1 MDVLVKQVDLL
12 LVRHG
17 TTRWNREK
25 RYLGHTDIPLDRG
38 GRDELAPLARELAG
52 KAFHGVYCSDLAR
65 CRETLA
71 IISPA
76 HADTA
81 MYDPRLRE
89 MDFGAWEGHTYE
101 QLQHESLYR
110 QWIDSPQQVTPP
122 GGESWADF
130 AGRIDGFVG
139 SLLKDVEGAYS
150 RPAEAQNDGGAAHS
164 ESKGIGNGGA
174 ALPRSKGIKIGG
186 SALSGSQRIEIG
198 EAALPGSQG
207 DDDSEAVLF
216 ESKGNE
222 IGGAAL
228 SRSKGTEIGGVTLS
242 GSKGIGDSEAVLSRS
257 EGPGGIGLESQVP
270 PEMLIVAHGGVL
282 RQLAVSLVP
291 GLSFWDVHVQ
301 PGSLLRIR
309 LSFTEETGGWDG
321 KLVNEA

>member
-1 MDVLVKQVDLL
+1 MDVLAKQVDLL

-25 RYLGHTDIPLDRG
+25 RYLGHTDIPLDPG

-71 IISPA
+71 IISPP

-81 MYDPRLRE
+81 TYDPRLRE

-101 QLQHESLYR
+101 QLQHEPLYR
-110 QWIDSPQQVTPP
+110 QWIDSPQQVTTP

-130 AGRIDGFVG
+130 AGRVDGFIG
-139 SLLKDVEGAYS
+139 SLLKDVEGACS
-150 RPAEAQNDGGAAHS
+150 RLAEAQNDGG
-164 ESKGIGNGGA
+164 
-174 ALPRSKGIKIGG
+174 
-186 SALSGSQRIEIG
+186 SALSESQRNEIGGVTISGSKGSDIGWAELAESQRIEIG

-207 DDDSEAVLF
+207 NETGAAELPG
-216 ESKGNE
+216 SKGNE
-222 IGGAAL
+222 IGEAAL
-228 SRSKGTEIGGVTLS
+228 P
-242 GSKGIGDSEAVLSRS
+242 GSQASDDSEAVLSRS
-257 EGPGGIGLESQVP
+257 EGTEGTGPESQVP

-282 RQLAVSLVP
+282 RQLAVRLVP
-291 GLSFWDVHVQ
+291 GLSFWDVHAQ

-309 LSFTEETGGWDG
+309 LSFSEEIGGWNG
-321 KLVNEA
+321 KLVNQA

>member
-1 MDVLVKQVDLL
+1 MDVLVKQADLL

-17 TTRWNREK
+17 TTPWNREK

-65 CRETLA
+65 CRETLT

-130 AGRIDGFVG
+130 AGRVDGFVG
-139 SLLKDVEGAYS
+139 SLLKDVEGACS
-150 RPAEAQNDGGAAHS
+150 RPAETQNDGVVAHS
-164 ESKGIGNGGA
+164 ESKGIGNGGS
-174 ALPRSKGIKIGG
+174 ALPRSKGIKIGR

-198 EAALPGSQG
+198 EAALSGP
-207 DDDSEAVLF
+207 
-216 ESKGNE
+216 KGNV
-222 IGGAAL
+222 IARA
-228 SRSKGTEIGGVTLS
+228 TLS
-242 GSKGIGDSEAVLSRS
+242 GSKGTDDSEAALSRS
-257 EGPGGIGLESQVP
+257 EGPEGTGPKSQVS

-309 LSFTEETGGWDG
+309 LSFSEETGDWNG

>member
-25 RYLGHTDIPLDRG
+25 RYLGHTDIPLDSG

-52 KAFHGVYCSDLAR
+52 KAFHRVYCSDLAR

-101 QLQHESLYR
+101 QLQHEFLYR

-130 AGRIDGFVG
+130 AGRVDGFVG
-139 SLLKDVEGAYS
+139 SLLKDVERACS
-150 RPAEAQNDGGAAHS
+150 RPTEAQTGG
-164 ESKGIGNGGA
+164 G
-174 ALPRSKGIKIGG
+174 
-186 SALSGSQRIEIG
+186 
-198 EAALPGSQG
+198 
-207 DDDSEAVLF
+207 
-216 ESKGNE
+216 
-222 IGGAAL
+222 
-228 SRSKGTEIGGVTLS
+228 
-242 GSKGIGDSEAVLSRS
+242 AVLSRS
-257 EGPGGIGLESQVP
+257 EGPEGIGPESPVQ

-291 GLSFWDVHVQ
+291 GLSFWDVHVK

-309 LSFTEETGGWDG
+309 LSFTKEIGGWSG
-321 KLVNEA
+321 MLVNEA

>member
-1 MDVLVKQVDLL
+1 MDVLVKQLDLL

-25 RYLGHTDIPLDRG
+25 RYLGHTDIPLDPG
-38 GRDELAPLARELAG
+38 GRDELAPLARELVG

-71 IISPA
+71 IISLA

-101 QLQHESLYR
+101 QLQHELLYR

-139 SLLKDVEGAYS
+139 SLLKDVEGACS
-150 RPAEAQNDGGAAHS
+150 RPAGIQNDGGTALPG
-164 ESKGIGNGGA
+164 SKGIGNGGS
-174 ALPRSKGIKIGG
+174 ALPRSKGINIGG
-186 SALSGSQRIEIG
+186 SALSESQRNEIG
-198 EAALPGSQG
+198 EAALPGSQTS
-207 DDDSEAVLF
+207 D
-216 ESKGNE
+216 
-222 IGGAAL
+222 
-228 SRSKGTEIGGVTLS
+228 
-242 GSKGIGDSEAVLSRS
+242 DSEAVLSRS
-257 EGPGGIGLESQVP
+257 EGPEGTGPESQVP

-282 RQLAVSLVP
+282 RQLAVRLVP
-291 GLSFWDVHVQ
+291 GLSFWDVHAQ

-309 LSFTEETGGWDG
+309 LSFSEEIGGWNG
-321 KLVNEA
+321 KLVNQA

>member
-17 TTRWNREK
+17 TTQWNREK
-25 RYLGHTDIPLDRG
+25 RYLGHTDIPLDPGSRV
-38 GRDELAPLARELAG
+38 ELAPLARELTG

-101 QLQHESLYR
+101 QLQHEFLYR

-139 SLLKDVEGAYS
+139 SLLKDVEEACS
-150 RPAEAQNDGGAAHS
+150 RPAEAQTGGGAVLS
-164 ESKGIGNGGA
+164 
-174 ALPRSKGIKIGG
+174 RSKGMKIGG
-186 SALSGSQRIEIG
+186 SELSRLQRIETGKAVLPGSQENETG
-198 EAALPGSQG
+198 EAALPGSKGIG
-207 DDDSEAVLF
+207 DR
-216 ESKGNE
+216 K
-222 IGGAAL
+222 AAL
-228 SRSKGTEIGGVTLS
+228 SRSQ
-242 GSKGIGDSEAVLSRS
+242 
-257 EGPGGIGLESQVP
+257 GPEDTSPDSQVP
-270 PEMLIVAHGGVL
+270 PEMLIVAHGGAL
-282 RQLAVSLVP
+282 RQLAVSFVP

>member
-25 RYLGHTDIPLDRG
+25 RYLGLTDIPLDPG

-130 AGRIDGFVG
+130 AGRIDGFIG
-139 SLLKDVEGAYS
+139 SLLKDVEGVS
-150 RPAEAQNDGGAAHS
+150 RRPEGTQTESEAAHS
-164 ESKGIGNGGA
+164 G
-174 ALPRSKGIKIGG
+174 
-186 SALSGSQRIEIG
+186 
-198 EAALPGSQG
+198 
-207 DDDSEAVLF
+207 
-216 ESKGNE
+216 
-222 IGGAAL
+222 
-228 SRSKGTEIGGVTLS
+228 
-242 GSKGIGDSEAVLSRS
+242 S
-257 EGPGGIGLESQVP
+257 EGPEGTGPDSQVP
-270 PEMLIVAHGGVL
+270 PEMLIVAHGGAL
-282 RQLAVSLVP
+282 RQLAVRLVP
-291 GLSFWDVHVQ
+291 RLSFWDVHVQ

-309 LSFTEETGGWDG
+309 LSFSEETGGWNG
-321 KLVNEA
+321 MLVNEA

>member
-1 MDVLVKQVDLL
+1 MGVLVKQVDLL
-12 LVRHG
+12 LIRHG

-25 RYLGHTDIPLDRG
+25 RYLGHTDIPLDPG

-81 MYDPRLRE
+81 MYDSRLRE

-130 AGRIDGFVG
+130 AGRVDGFIG
-139 SLLKDVEGAYS
+139 SLLMDVEGACS
-150 RPAEAQNDGGAAHS
+150 RPIGTQTESEAAHS
-164 ESKGIGNGGA
+164 GSKGIGNGGA
-174 ALPRSKGIKIGG
+174 
-186 SALSGSQRIEIG
+186 
-198 EAALPGSQG
+198 
-207 DDDSEAVLF
+207 
-216 ESKGNE
+216 
-222 IGGAAL
+222 
-228 SRSKGTEIGGVTLS
+228 TLS
-242 GSKGIGDSEAVLSRS
+242 GSKGSNDSEAVLSRS
-257 EGPGGIGLESQVP
+257 EGTEGIGPESPVH

-282 RQLAVSLVP
+282 RQLAVSFVP

-309 LSFTEETGGWDG
+309 LSFSEETGGWNG
-321 KLVNEA
+321 ILVNEA

>member
-25 RYLGHTDIPLDRG
+25 RYLGHTDIPLDPG
-38 GRDELAPLARELAG
+38 GRDELAPLAQELAG

-65 CRETLA
+65 CRETLT

-139 SLLKDVEGAYS
+139 SLLKGVEEVCS
-150 RPAEAQNDGGAAHS
+150 RQAETQSGGRA
-164 ESKGIGNGGA
+164 G
-174 ALPRSKGIKIGG
+174 
-186 SALSGSQRIEIG
+186 LSG
-198 EAALPGSQG
+198 
-207 DDDSEAVLF
+207 
-216 ESKGNE
+216 
-222 IGGAAL
+222 
-228 SRSKGTEIGGVTLS
+228 SKGTEISGGALH
-242 GSKGIGDSEAVLSRS
+242 GSKGNGMGRGAFSGSQSSNGSEAVLSRS
-257 EGPGGIGLESQVP
+257 EGSEDTG
-270 PEMLIVAHGGVL
+270 PELLIVAHGGVL

-309 LSFTEETGGWDG
+309 LSFTEETGGWSG
-321 KLVNEA
+321 MLVNEA

>member
-1 MDVLVKQVDLL
+1 MDLLVKQVDLL

-25 RYLGHTDIPLDRG
+25 RYLGHTDIPLDPG

-52 KAFHGVYCSDLAR
+52 KAFRGVYCSDLAR

-89 MDFGAWEGHTYE
+89 MDFGAWEGHTFE
-101 QLQHESLYR
+101 QLQHEPLYR

-130 AGRIDGFVG
+130 AGRVDGFIG
-139 SLLKDVEGAYS
+139 SLLKDVEEACS
-150 RPAEAQNDGGAAHS
+150 RPAGIQNDGGAAHS
-164 ESKGIGNGGA
+164 ESKGIGN
-174 ALPRSKGIKIGG
+174 
-186 SALSGSQRIEIG
+186 
-198 EAALPGSQG
+198 
-207 DDDSEAVLF
+207 D
-216 ESKGNE
+216 
-222 IGGAAL
+222 GAAL
-228 SRSKGTEIGGVTLS
+228 SRSKGTEIGVVTLS
-242 GSKGIGDSEAVLSRS
+242 GSKGIGDREAVLSRS
-257 EGPGGIGLESQVP
+257 EGPGGIGPESQVP

-282 RQLAVSLVP
+282 RELAVTLVP

-309 LSFTEETGGWDG
+309 LSFTEETGGWNG

>member
-25 RYLGHTDIPLDRG
+25 RYLGHTDIPLDPV

-52 KAFHGVYCSDLAR
+52 KAFRGVYCSDLAR

-81 MYDPRLRE
+81 MYDPPLRE

-101 QLQHESLYR
+101 QLQHEPLYR

-130 AGRIDGFVG
+130 AGRVDGFIG
-139 SLLKDVEGAYS
+139 SLLKDVEGACS
-150 RPAEAQNDGGAAHS
+150 RPAETQN
-164 ESKGIGNGGA
+164 
-174 ALPRSKGIKIGG
+174 
-186 SALSGSQRIEIG
+186 
-198 EAALPGSQG
+198 
-207 DDDSEAVLF
+207 
-216 ESKGNE
+216 
-222 IGGAAL
+222 
-228 SRSKGTEIGGVTLS
+228 
-242 GSKGIGDSEAVLSRS
+242 DSEAVLSRS
-257 EGPGGIGLESQVP
+257 EGTEGIGPESPVH

-282 RQLAVSLVP
+282 RQLAVSFVP

-309 LSFTEETGGWDG
+309 LSFSEETGGWNG
-321 KLVNEA
+321 MLVNEA

>member
-1 MDVLVKQVDLL
+1 MDLLVKQVNLL

-25 RYLGHTDIPLDRG
+25 RYLGHTDIPLDPG

-52 KAFHGVYCSDLAR
+52 KAFRGVYCSDLAR
-65 CRETLA
+65 CRETLT

-76 HADTA
+76 QADTA

-101 QLQHESLYR
+101 QLQHQSLYR

-130 AGRIDGFVG
+130 AGRIDGFAG
-139 SLLKDVEGAYS
+139 SLLKDVEGACS
-150 RPAEAQNDGGAAHS
+150 RPAGTQNDGGAALS
-164 ESKGIGNGGA
+164 GLQGIKTGGA
-174 ALPRSKGIKIGG
+174 ELT
-186 SALSGSQRIEIG
+186 GSQRTEIG
-198 EAALPGSQG
+198 EAALPGSKG
-207 DDDSEAVLF
+207 SDDSE
-216 ESKGNE
+216 
-222 IGGAAL
+222 AAL
-228 SRSKGTEIGGVTLS
+228 SRSERSGGT
-242 GSKGIGDSEAVLSRS
+242 
-257 EGPGGIGLESQVP
+257 GPESPVP
-270 PEMLIVAHGGVL
+270 PGMLIVAHGGVL
-282 RQLAVSLVP
+282 RQLAVRLVP

-301 PGSLLRIR
+301 PGSLLWIR
-309 LSFTEETGGWDG
+309 LSFTEETGSWNG

>member
-1 MDVLVKQVDLL
+1 MDLLVKQVNLL

-25 RYLGHTDIPLDRG
+25 RYLGHTDIPLDPG

-52 KAFHGVYCSDLAR
+52 KAIRGVYCSDLAR

-101 QLQHESLYR
+101 QLQHEPLYR

-139 SLLKDVEGAYS
+139 SLLKDVEGACS
-150 RPAEAQNDGGAAHS
+150 RPAEAQTGGGAALS
-164 ESKGIGNGGA
+164 RSKGIRNGGA
-174 ALPRSKGIKIGG
+174 ALPRSKGSGIGG
-186 SALSGSQRIEIG
+186 SEPTGSQRVEIG
-198 EAALPGSQG
+198 EMALPGSQG
-207 DDDSEAVLF
+207 NETGVAALPG
-216 ESKGNE
+216 SKGNE
-222 IGGAAL
+222 IGEVAL
-228 SRSKGTEIGGVTLS
+228 P
-242 GSKGIGDSEAVLSRS
+242 GSKGIGDSVAVLFRS
-257 EGPGGIGLESQVP
+257 EGSGPEMPVQ

-309 LSFTEETGGWDG
+309 LSFTEETGGWNG
-321 KLVNEA
+321 KLVNET

>member
-25 RYLGHTDIPLDRG
+25 RYLGHTDIPLDPG

-101 QLQHESLYR
+101 QLQHEPLYR

-130 AGRIDGFVG
+130 AGRVDGFVG
-139 SLLKDVEGAYS
+139 SLLKDVEGACS
-150 RPAEAQNDGGAAHS
+150 RPAGTQNDGGAA
-164 ESKGIGNGGA
+164 
-174 ALPRSKGIKIGG
+174 LP
-186 SALSGSQRIEIG
+186 
-198 EAALPGSQG
+198 
-207 DDDSEAVLF
+207 
-216 ESKGNE
+216 
-222 IGGAAL
+222 
-228 SRSKGTEIGGVTLS
+228 
-242 GSKGIGDSEAVLSRS
+242 
-257 EGPGGIGLESQVP
+257 ESQVP

-282 RQLAVSLVP
+282 RQLAVRLVP

-309 LSFTEETGGWDG
+309 LSFTEETGGWNG

>member
-1 MDVLVKQVDLL
+1 MDVLVKQGDLL

-25 RYLGHTDIPLDRG
+25 RYLGHTDIPLDPG

-52 KAFHGVYCSDLAR
+52 KAFHRVYCSDLAR

-130 AGRIDGFVG
+130 AGRVDGFIG
-139 SLLKDVEGAYS
+139 SLLKEVEEACC
-150 RPAEAQNDGGAAHS
+150 RLAEAQNDGGVAHS
-164 ESKGIGNGGA
+164 E
-174 ALPRSKGIKIGG
+174 
-186 SALSGSQRIEIG
+186 SQRIEIG

-207 DDDSEAVLF
+207 NETGAAELPG
-216 ESKGNE
+216 SKGNE
-222 IGGAAL
+222 IGEAAL
-228 SRSKGTEIGGVTLS
+228 P
-242 GSKGIGDSEAVLSRS
+242 GSQTSDDNKAALSRS
-257 EGPGGIGLESQVP
+257 EGPEGTSPEAPVP

-309 LSFTEETGGWDG
+309 LSFTEETGDWNG

>member
-25 RYLGHTDIPLDRG
+25 RYLGHTDIPLDPG

-52 KAFHGVYCSDLAR
+52 KAFHRVYCSDLAR

-71 IISPA
+71 IISSA

-101 QLQHESLYR
+101 QLQHEPLYR

-130 AGRIDGFVG
+130 AGRVDGFID
-139 SLLKDVEGAYS
+139 SLLMDVEGACS
-150 RPAEAQNDGGAAHS
+150 SEAAHS
-164 ESKGIGNGGA
+164 
-174 ALPRSKGIKIGG
+174 R
-186 SALSGSQRIEIG
+186 SQR
-198 EAALPGSQG
+198 P
-207 DDDSEAVLF
+207 
-216 ESKGNE
+216 
-222 IGGAAL
+222 
-228 SRSKGTEIGGVTLS
+228 
-242 GSKGIGDSEAVLSRS
+242 
-257 EGPGGIGLESQVP
+257 EGKDPESQVQ

-282 RQLAVSLVP
+282 RQLAVRLVP
-291 GLSFWDVHVQ
+291 RLSFWDVHVQ

-309 LSFTEETGGWDG
+309 LSFSEETGGWNG
-321 KLVNEA
+321 MLGNEA

>member
-52 KAFHGVYCSDLAR
+52 KAFRGVYCSDLAR

-89 MDFGAWEGHTYE
+89 MHFGAWEGHTYE
-101 QLQHESLYR
+101 QLQHEPLYR
-110 QWIDSPQQVTPP
+110 QWIDSPQQVMPP
-122 GGESWADF
+122 GGEPWADF

-139 SLLKDVEGAYS
+139 SLLKDVEGTCS

-164 ESKGIGNGGA
+164 ESKGIGNSGS

-186 SALSGSQRIEIG
+186 SALSESQRIEIG

-207 DDDSEAVLF
+207 NENGGVELSG
-216 ESKGNE
+216 SKGN
-222 IGGAAL
+222 
-228 SRSKGTEIGGVTLS
+228 EIGGVTLS
-242 GSKGIGDSEAVLSRS
+242 GSKGIGDREAVLSRS
-257 EGPGGIGLESQVP
+257 EGPEGIGPESQVP

-309 LSFTEETGGWDG
+309 LSFTEETGGWNG

>member
-1 MDVLVKQVDLL
+1 MDVLAKQVDLL

-25 RYLGHTDIPLDRG
+25 RYLGHTDIPLDPG
-38 GRDELAPLARELAG
+38 GWDELAPLARELAG
-52 KAFHGVYCSDLAR
+52 KAFRSVYCSDLAR

-71 IISPA
+71 IIGPA

-101 QLQHESLYR
+101 QLQHEPLYR

-130 AGRIDGFVG
+130 AGRVDEFVG
-139 SLLKDVEGAYS
+139 SLLKDVEGACS
-150 RPAEAQNDGGAAHS
+150 RTAGTQNDGGAALPG
-164 ESKGIGNGGA
+164 SKGIGNGGA
-174 ALPRSKGIKIGG
+174 ALPGSKG
-186 SALSGSQRIEIG
+186 SDA
-198 EAALPGSQG
+198 
-207 DDDSEAVLF
+207 SEAVLS

-228 SRSKGTEIGGVTLS
+228 SRSKGTEIGGVTIS
-242 GSKGIGDSEAVLSRS
+242 GSKGIGDREALLSRS
-257 EGPGGIGLESQVP
+257 EGSEGTSPEAPVP

-282 RQLAVSLVP
+282 RQLAVRLVL
-291 GLSFWDVHVQ
+291 GLSFWDVHAQ

-309 LSFTEETGGWDG
+309 LSFTEETGDWNG

>member
-25 RYLGHTDIPLDRG
+25 RYLGLTDIPLDPG
-38 GRDELAPLARELAG
+38 GRGELAPLARELAG
-52 KAFHGVYCSDLAR
+52 KAFHRVYCSDLAR

-101 QLQHESLYR
+101 QLQHEFLYR

-130 AGRIDGFVG
+130 AGRIDGFIG
-139 SLLKDVEGAYS
+139 SLLKDVEGVCR
-150 RPAEAQNDGGAAHS
+150 RPAEAQTGGEAAHS
-164 ESKGIGNGGA
+164 
-174 ALPRSKGIKIGG
+174 R
-186 SALSGSQRIEIG
+186 SQRIETGKAVLPGSQENETG
-198 EAALPGSQG
+198 EAALPGSKGIG
-207 DDDSEAVLF
+207 DRKE
-216 ESKGNE
+216 
-222 IGGAAL
+222 AL
-228 SRSKGTEIGGVTLS
+228 SRSQGPEGT
-242 GSKGIGDSEAVLSRS
+242 
-257 EGPGGIGLESQVP
+257 GPDSQVQP
-270 PEMLIVAHGGVL
+270 KMLIVAHGGVL
-282 RQLAVSLVP
+282 RQLAVRLVP
-291 GLSFWDVHVQ
+291 GLSFWDVHVK

-309 LSFTEETGGWDG
+309 LSFTNETGGWSG
-321 KLVNEA
+321 MLVNEA

>member
-1 MDVLVKQVDLL
+1 MDLLVKQVDLL

-25 RYLGHTDIPLDRG
+25 RYLGHTDIPLDPG
-38 GRDELAPLARELAG
+38 GRNELAPLARELAG

-89 MDFGAWEGHTYE
+89 MDFGAWERHTYE
-101 QLQHESLYR
+101 QLQHEPLYR

-130 AGRIDGFVG
+130 AGRVDGFIG
-139 SLLKDVEGAYS
+139 SLLKDVEGTCS
-150 RPAEAQNDGGAAHS
+150 RPAEAQNDGGSAHS
-164 ESKGIGNGGA
+164 ESKGIGNGG
-174 ALPRSKGIKIGG
+174 
-186 SALSGSQRIEIG
+186 SALSGSQRNEIG

-207 DDDSEAVLF
+207 NENGGVELSG
-216 ESKGNE
+216 SKGNE
-222 IGGAAL
+222 IVKVAL
-228 SRSKGTEIGGVTLS
+228 PGSKGTEIGEAALS
-242 GSKGIGDSEAVLSRS
+242 GSQGSDDNKAVLSRS
-257 EGPGGIGLESQVP
+257 EGPEGTGPESQVP

-282 RQLAVSLVP
+282 RQLAVRLVP
-291 GLSFWDVHVQ
+291 GLSFWDVHAQ

-309 LSFTEETGGWDG
+309 LSFTEETGDWNG

>member
-25 RYLGHTDIPLDRG
+25 RYLGHTDIPLDPG

-52 KAFHGVYCSDLAR
+52 KAFRSVYCSDLAR

-71 IISPA
+71 IISAA

-101 QLQHESLYR
+101 QLQHEPLYR

-130 AGRIDGFVG
+130 AGRVDGFIG
-139 SLLKDVEGAYS
+139 SLLKDVEGACC
-150 RPAEAQNDGGAAHS
+150 RLAEAQNDGGVAHS
-164 ESKGIGNGGA
+164 E
-174 ALPRSKGIKIGG
+174 
-186 SALSGSQRIEIG
+186 SQRIEIG
-198 EAALPGSQG
+198 EAALPGSQTS
-207 DDDSEAVLF
+207 DDN
-216 ESKGNE
+216 K
-222 IGGAAL
+222 AA
-228 SRSKGTEIGGVTLS
+228 
-242 GSKGIGDSEAVLSRS
+242 LSRS
-257 EGPGGIGLESQVP
+257 EGPEGTSPEAPVP

-282 RQLAVSLVP
+282 RQLAVRLVL
-291 GLSFWDVHVQ
+291 GLSFWDVHAQ

-309 LSFTEETGGWDG
+309 LSFTEETGDWNG

>member
-1 MDVLVKQVDLL
+1 MDVLVKQDDLV

-17 TTRWNREK
+17 TTPWNREK

-52 KAFHGVYCSDLAR
+52 KAFHGVFCSDLAR
-65 CRETLA
+65 CQETLA

-101 QLQHESLYR
+101 QLQHEPLYR

-139 SLLKDVEGAYS
+139 SLLKDVEEACS
-150 RPAEAQNDGGAAHS
+150 RPAEAQTGGGS
-164 ESKGIGNGGA
+164 ELSRLQRIETGKA
-174 ALPRSKGIKIGG
+174 ALP
-186 SALSGSQRIEIG
+186 
-198 EAALPGSQG
+198 
-207 DDDSEAVLF
+207 
-216 ESKGNE
+216 
-222 IGGAAL
+222 
-228 SRSKGTEIGGVTLS
+228 
-242 GSKGIGDSEAVLSRS
+242 GSKGIGDRKEALSRS
-257 EGPGGIGLESQVP
+257 QGPEDTGPESQVP
-270 PEMLIVAHGGVL
+270 PKMLIVAHGGVL
-282 RQLAVSLVP
+282 RQLAVSFVP

-321 KLVNEA
+321 MLVNEA